1 MNAPSPTEIEREIA
15 KTRARLSHGLA
26 VLDREYA
33 LRNLFVHA
41 VRYAESESEGLKV
54 KETIARN
61 ALPLGL
67 IGAGI
72 VWLRLSD
79 RDPAFWRH
87 FGAIVRRFL
96 KFGAELPALFQPR
109 HKGPVG

>member
-1 MNAPSPTEIEREIA
+1 VSGPSAAEIEREIA
-15 KTRARLSHGLA
+15 NTRARLSRNLA

-41 VRYAESESEGLKV
+41 IRFAESESEGLNA
-54 KETIARN
+54 KEAIKRN

-72 VWLRLSD
+72 LWLRLAD
-79 RDPAFWRH
+79 RDAGQWRQL
-87 FGAIVRRFL
+87 GAILRRLL
-96 KFGAELPALFQPR
+96 KFGAELPSLFQPKR
-109 HKGPVG
+109 TGPAA